1 MVKTRTENE
10 IEHLFEF
17 VKNQYGD
24 LILDNELE
32 YVQKKVKDIVE
43 TAEALRSIK
52 LDNSDEPFS
61 VFKPYFLR
69 DEK

>member
-1 MVKTRTENE
+1 MEKKRTENE

-17 VKNQYGD
+17 MKNQYGH
-24 LILDNELE
+24 LIFDQELE
-32 YVQKKVKDIVE
+32 EVKKKVKDIVE
-43 TAEALRSIK
+43 TAESLRSVK

-61 VFKPYFLR
+61 VFKPCFVR